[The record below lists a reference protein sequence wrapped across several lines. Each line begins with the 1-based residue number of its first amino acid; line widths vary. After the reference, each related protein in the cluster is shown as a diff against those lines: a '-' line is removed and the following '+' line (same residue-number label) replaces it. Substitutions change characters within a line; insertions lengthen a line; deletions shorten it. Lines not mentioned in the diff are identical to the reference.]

1 MRLLAAHLLVHA
13 ACCPHAAMPVAS
25 SCLLAFAWLLSASL
39 VQVQAVPKASGV
51 KAKVQ
56 AATAPLQQASTAKQP
71 AVDAA
76 AAVVSAGASS
86 TCDKEVQVRKA
97 ASVLAPP
104 A

>member
-1 MRLLAAHLLVHA
+1 
-13 ACCPHAAMPVAS
+13 MPVAS
-25 SCLLAFAWLLSASL
+25 SCLLAYAWLLSASL

-71 AVDAA
+71 PKGHSAVDAA
-76 AAVVSAGASS
+76 AAVASAGASS
-86 TCDKEVQVRKA
+86 TSDKEVQVRKA

>member
-1 MRLLAAHLLVHA
+1 MWMLPVAHMLLCQWQAVDCLHLLG
-13 ACCPHAAMPVAS
+13 C
-25 SCLLAFAWLLSASL
+25 SAVLL
-39 VQVQAVPKASGV
+39 VQMQAVPKASGV

-71 AVDAA
+71 PKGHSAVDAA

-86 TCDKEVQVRKA
+86 TSDKEVQVRKA